1 MHLRGKIVSTSGTQV
16 HIKQARKKFDFSFGG
31 KKKGT
36 DRFRVFKDVKKRG
49 GRICKGRERERSE
62 KGQNVLNVIT
72 RGEV

>member
-1 MHLRGKIVSTSGTQV
+1 MHLRGTIVSTSGTQV
-16 HIKQARKKFDFSFGG
+16 HIKQARKKFDFSFGE

-49 GRICKGRERERSE
+49 GRICKGRERGE

-72 RGEV
+72 REEV

>member
-16 HIKQARKKFDFSFGG
+16 HIKQARKKFDFSFGE

-49 GRICKGRERERSE
+49 EEFVRGERE
-62 KGQNVLNVIT
+62 K
-72 RGEV
+72 